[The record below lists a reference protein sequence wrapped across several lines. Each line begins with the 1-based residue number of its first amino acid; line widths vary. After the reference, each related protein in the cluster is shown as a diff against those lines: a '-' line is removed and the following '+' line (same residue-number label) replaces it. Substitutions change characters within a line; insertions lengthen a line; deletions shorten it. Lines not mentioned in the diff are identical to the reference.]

1 VGNAAVSASDSG
13 ERSKNVVRT
22 CVEEIWNKGNL
33 DVITELVDSTFLR
46 HHERNQDEDVHGT
59 EGFRSWVVQSRQALP
74 DMQLTIER
82 LFAENDQVM
91 LHLRGKGTHKGEL
104 KRLSATGTELEWTVT
119 AFVRLANGKISECW
133 AIADTLGIL
142 QRLKQ
147 IPAIG

>member
-1 VGNAAVSASDSG
+1 VIAPDSAKHNED
-13 ERSKNVVRT
+13 VVRK

-33 DVITELVDSTFLR
+33 EVMAELVDSTFLR
-46 HHERNQDEDVHGT
+46 HHERDQDEDVHGI
-59 EGFRSWVVQSRQALP
+59 EGFRRWVTASRQALP

-91 LHLRGKGTHKGEL
+91 VHLGGKGTHKGEL
-104 KRLSATGTELEWTVT
+104 KGVPATGTELEWTVT
-119 AFVRLANGKISECW
+119 AFVRLVDGKISECW

-142 QRLKQ
+142 QRLKK